1 MTPSGQEGGRR
12 AQRGSVA
19 AMGSKRTLDAGMEAR
34 IRTEAARL
42 FWRQGYGSASIRDLA
57 AAVGISSSTLYHYYP
72 NKEAILTAII
82 ERFMRDFNAA
92 LIPLLEDTR
101 RSPAERIRATVI
113 GHLVFSQRRR
123 SELLNGQQ
131 FRYVLGKRT
140 LARVVRLQRDYR
152 DAMSAVF
159 AEGTAA
165 GSFRVSEPTITVM
178 LLLDAL
184 NGLREWYHPSG
195 GASLEAIAETYADLA
210 LRLCGVR

>member
-1 MTPSGQEGGRR
+1 MTTGGQARGAR
-12 AQRGSVA
+12 AQN
-19 AMGSKRTLDAGMEAR
+19 LDAGMEAR

-92 LIPLLEDTR
+92 LIPILEDR
-101 RSPAERIRATVI
+101 SLSPAERIRATVT

-123 SELLNGQQ
+123 SELLDGQQ

-140 LARVVRLQRDYR
+140 LARIVRLQREYR
-152 DAMSAVF
+152 DAMRAVL
-159 AEGTAA
+159 AEGTAT
-165 GSFRVSEPTITVM
+165 GVFRVPDPSMTVM
-178 LLLDAL
+178 LLLDAC
-184 NGLREWYHPSG
+184 NGVREWYHPSG
-195 GASLEAIAETYADLA
+195 GASLEAIAGTYADLA
-210 LRLCGVR
+210 LRLCGVG